1 MVKYQEILRL
11 RSLGYNQRQIAVS
24 AHCSRDTIREV
35 FRLADEHNLAW
46 PLDAAMTDKAL
57 QSLFYPERINQSDRK
72 EPDYQYIHSE
82 LAKDGVTLTLLW
94 SEYCESCRAEGAI
107 PYMSTHFSDKYR
119 RWARSTKATMRIK
132 HKPGN
137 AIMVDWAGSTFDIHD
152 SVTGDII
159 PAYVFVSVLPCSCYA
174 YVEPCLDMKSET
186 WITCHVNMYN
196 YFNGSSRL
204 IIPDN
209 LRVGV
214 ISNTRY
220 ETILNRS
227 YNEMAEYYDTAVV
240 PARVDRPRDKSAA
253 EGTVKYTST
262 WIIAALRNRKFFG
275 LHELKSA
282 VAEKLEEFNAKDFK
296 KREGSRLSAFLNE
309 EKSFLKPLPAYPYEP
324 AVWSTA
330 TVQKDYLISD
340 EKNKFSVPF
349 DLIGEKIDIRITSNT
364 IEAFFHGL
372 RVASHPR
379 PDQRLRDPIINPNH
393 MPENHRKYLSYNDGE
408 FLSWAA
414 GIGPQT
420 HAVVKSFLERGK
432 VSEQGYKAC
441 ASLTK
446 LADRYGH
453 EKVENA
459 CERGL
464 AYSSMPTIRNIS
476 IILKNRQA
484 SIRREPESRKVDVG
498 SQYGIT
504 RGADY
509 FCRGGGDCSD

>member
-1 MVKYQEILRL
+1 LVNYREILRL
-11 RSLGYNQRQIAVS
+11 NSQGYSQRQITTSVQNA
-24 AHCSRDTIREV
+24 RDTVSEVIRRANTYNV
-35 FRLADEHNLAW
+35 SW
-46 PLDAAMTDKAL
+46 PLDPPITDRAL
-57 QSLFYPERINQSDRK
+57 KLILYPERINKSDKK
-72 EPDYQYIHSE
+72 EPDYQYIHNE

-94 SEYCESCRAEGAI
+94 SEYCEACRAANVV
-107 PYMSTHFSDKYR
+107 PYMSTQFCDKYR
-119 RWARSTKATMRIK
+119 RWAKSTKATMRIK

-137 AIMVDWAGSTFDIHD
+137 SIMVDWAGNTLDIHD

-159 PAYVFVSVLPCSCYA
+159 PAYMFVSVLPCSCYA
-174 YVEPCLDMKSET
+174 YVEPCLDMKSES
-186 WITCHVNMYN
+186 WIVCHVNMYG
-196 YFNGSSRL
+196 YFGGSTRL

-209 LRVGV
+209 LRTGV
-214 ISNTRY
+214 VSNTRY

-262 WIIAALRNRKFFG
+262 WIIAALRNRKYFNI
-275 LHELKSA
+275 HELKSA
-282 VAEKLEEFNAKDFK
+282 VAEKLEEFNTKNFAQ
-296 KREGSRLSAFLNE
+296 REGSRLSAFLNE
-309 EKSFLKPLPAYPYEP
+309 EKPFLKPLPASPYEP

-349 DLIGEKIDIRITSNT
+349 DLIGERIDVRITRNT
-364 IEAFFHGL
+364 IEAFYHGS

-379 PDQRLRDPIINPNH
+379 PDQRLRDPIVNPDH
-393 MPENHRKYLSYNDGE
+393 MPENHRKYLSYNDDE
-408 FLSWAA
+408 FLTWAA
-414 GIGPQT
+414 GIGTHT
-420 HAVVKSFLERGK
+420 HAVVKSFLESGK
-432 VSEQGYKAC
+432 ASEQGYKAC

-453 EKVENA
+453 DKVESA
-459 CERGL
+459 CERTL
-464 AYSSMPTIRNIS
+464 VYMSQPNIRNIS
-476 IILKNRQA
+476 VILRNRQET
-484 SIRREPESRKVDVG
+484 IGRKPETRKADTS

-509 FCRGGGDCSD
+509 FSRGGGGGND